1 MEIRRFSASDTR
13 SAMRLIR
20 SEMGADAVILSTRPT
35 ADGVELISA
44 RDYDAELLDGLSES
58 QSRGSEDVAVDDIN
72 KDERHSTVDIGIQR
86 ELTDTVRDLKLLLN
100 REAQRV
106 QPTPHVKRSP
116 AAAACASQ
124 LESLGYTDGAVRRLL
139 GALPK
144 RHGFQLDESQFES
157 LLTKTVGVRPL
168 PIADEPT
175 TLAVVGPTGVGK
187 TTTIAKL
194 AVRLALRYSTDDIAL
209 VSTDASRLG
218 AHVQLA
224 SLGRL
229 LAIPVFEIDNVN
241 DLAALLPSL
250 ATRRWVLIDTAGTGD
265 TVARTAQLRRTVEQG
280 HRKLDV
286 LLAVAANA
294 HPTFIAQ
301 TLVAHHSGGASSLT
315 LTKLD
320 EAPTIAPAVSV
331 LIEHAKALSVV
342 TTGPSIPDDLVHG
355 PEALQLLA
363 QSGLRHRGQPLL
375 NEFTTT
381 IEQGD
386 RP

>member
-1 MEIRRFSASDTR
+1 MEIRRFAASDTR

-20 SEMGADAVILSTRPT
+20 AEMGSDAVILSTRPT

-44 RDYDAELLDGLSES
+44 RNYDAELLDGLGETNPATATTPRTEQDEESEP
-58 QSRGSEDVAVDDIN
+58 
-72 KDERHSTVDIGIQR
+72 RHSVDLEVQR

-100 REAQRV
+100 REAQRGQIARV
-106 QPTPHVKRSP
+106 TPRSP
-116 AAAACASQ
+116 EAAACASQ
-124 LESLGYTDGAVRRLL
+124 LEALGYSDAAVRRLL
-139 GALPK
+139 GALPNQQ
-144 RHGFQLDESQFES
+144 GFQIDESLFES
-157 LLTKTVGVRPL
+157 ALAATVGALPL
-168 PIADEPT
+168 PETDGAS

-194 AVRLALRYSTDDIAL
+194 AVRLALRASTDEIAL
-209 VSTDASRLG
+209 ISTDASRLG

-229 LAIPVFEIDNVN
+229 LAIPVVEIDDVS

-265 TVARTAQLRRTVEQG
+265 TAARTGRLRRIVEQSD
-280 HRKLDV
+280 RQLNV

-294 HPTFIAQ
+294 QPAFISD
-301 TLVAHHSGGASSLT
+301 TLNAHSSVGVSSLA

-320 EAPTIAPAVSV
+320 EAPTVAPALAALVEHGKSV
-331 LIEHAKALSVV
+331 SVV

-355 PEALQLLA
+355 PDTLPLLA
-363 QSGLRHRGQPLL
+363 RSGLRQRRQTSTHK
-375 NEFTTT
+375 FTATS
-381 IEQGD
+381 EQGG